1 MLTVDEDRVRMS
13 DFIKNELGVEFTSGH
28 AFYEFKRPED
38 LDYYKEVLLLP
49 VEMPVDKH
57 EV

>member
-13 DFIKNELGVEFTSGH
+13 DFIKRKLGVEFTNGR

-38 LDYYKEVLLLP
+38 LDFYKEVILLP
-49 VEMPVDKH
+49 VEMHVDEQ